1 MQAQP
6 VIWPVQ
12 SGPLPP
18 LDEFYHPRP
27 ETGTGQPG
35 AIEPGAV
42 TVLLPGDEGAAA
54 GLPALGG
61 TGKTQLAA
69 SAAATALQT
78 GAAELAVWINA
89 ASRAAI
95 VTGYAQAAVDV
106 GAAAPGDDPGQAA
119 QRFLA
124 WLAATSR
131 PWLVVLDDLA
141 DLAGVDQLW
150 PAGPTGQVIVTTAH
164 ADPALLGVRRE
175 AVRVGG
181 FSRREALAF
190 LSGRLTY
197 PDQRIGALDLA
208 EDLGFHPLSLALA
221 ASLMA
226 DSGLG
231 CREYRAGFAQR
242 RGQLAG
248 AGPVPPVTVC
258 WTMAVDRANQAA
270 PSGLAWAALVLISLL
285 DPGGI
290 PAAVLTSP
298 AACEYITGQRNA
310 DAAGAPAL
318 VRNAVGNLARLSLVS
333 VDAGSVARTV
343 RVHPVVQSAVRGY
356 LSAAEYERAALTAA
370 AAIGEAWPAQDAPP
384 LLSQSLRDA
393 VTRLSA
399 VTGDL
404 LWTTGNHAVLVRA
417 GRSLGDDG
425 LHGAA
430 IGYWQEMITT
440 GSRTL
445 GADHALTLLARDN
458 LAAAY
463 VGAGRADDA
472 ISLYRHALSEAEQA
486 LGPGHPDTL
495 AVRSSLAHAYHRAG
509 RLAEAIP
516 LYEQTAA
523 EQDRVLGPAHPD
535 TVATRANLAA
545 AFEAAGQIKPAI
557 ALGERILTDCE
568 RALGPGHADTLAA
581 RASLAAA
588 YHAAGQLKDAVA
600 QYRRVLSDRERVQ
613 GPDHPDTLAARSKL
627 AFAHRAAGRI
637 KDAIPEYQRVLAD
650 RERVQGPGHPDTL
663 TARGNL
669 ASVYHT
675 AGRIKEA
682 IPLYVRNAAD
692 REQVQGADHPDTL
705 TARGNLASA
714 YHTAGRMTDAIPLYE
729 SVLADCERV
738 LGPTHTDTLT
748 SRANL
753 AHAYHTARRMTEA
766 IALFERTLADCEQ
779 SLGLRHPMTE
789 TVRDSL
795 EAVRG

>member
-18 LDEFYHPRP
+18 LDEFFHPRP
-27 ETGTGQPG
+27 ETGTGRPG

-42 TVLLPGDEGAAA
+42 TVLVPGDERAAL
-54 GLPALGG
+54 GLARLGG

-69 SAAATALQT
+69 SAAAAALQA
-78 GAAELAVWINA
+78 GAADLVVWINA
-89 ASRAAI
+89 GSRAAI
-95 VTGYAQAAVDV
+95 VTGLAQAAVDV
-106 GAAAPGDDPGQAA
+106 AAAAPGDDPGQAA
-119 QRFLA
+119 ERFLA

-150 PAGPTGQVIVTTAH
+150 PAGPAGQVLVTTAG

-190 LSGRLTY
+190 LSGRLSY

-226 DSGLG
+226 ESGVG
-231 CREYRAGFAQR
+231 CREYRAGFAER
-242 RGQLAG
+242 REQLAGAPG
-248 AGPVPPVTVC
+248 AGPVPPVMVC
-258 WTMAVDRANQAA
+258 WTLAVDRANQVA
-270 PSGLAWAALVLISLL
+270 PSGLAWPALVLISLL

-290 PAAVLTSP
+290 PAALLTSP
-298 AACEYITGQRNA
+298 AACEYVTGQRST
-310 DAAGAPAL
+310 DPAGAAAV
-318 VRNAVGNLARLSLVS
+318 VRSAVGNLARLSLVS
-333 VDAGSVARTV
+333 VDPGSVARTV

-356 LSAAEYERAALTAA
+356 LSAAEYERAALAAA
-370 AAIGEAWPAQDAPP
+370 AAISEAWPAQDAEP

-417 GRSLGDDG
+417 GRSLADDG

-440 GSRTL
+440 GGRVL
-445 GADHALTLLARDN
+445 GPDHALTLLARDN

-472 ISLYRHALSEAEQA
+472 IGLYQHQLSEQEQA

-495 AVRSSLAHAYHRAG
+495 ALRSSLAHAYHRAG

-516 LYEQTAA
+516 LYEHTAA
-523 EQDRVLGPAHPD
+523 EQERVLGPAHPD

-545 AFEAAGQIKPAI
+545 AFEAAGRTKPAI
-557 ALGERILTDCE
+557 ALAERILADCE
-568 RALGPGHADTLAA
+568 RALGPGHADTLTA

-588 YHAAGQLKDAVA
+588 YHGAGQLKDAVA

-627 AFAHRAAGRI
+627 AFAHRAAGRL

-650 RERVQGPGHPDTL
+650 RERVQGP
-663 TARGNL
+663 
-669 ASVYHT
+669 
-675 AGRIKEA
+675 
-682 IPLYVRNAAD
+682 
-692 REQVQGADHPDTL
+692 DHPDTL

-714 YHTAGRMTDAIPLYE
+714 YHTAGRMTEAIPLYE
-729 SVLADCERV
+729 GVLGDCERV
-738 LGPTHTDTLT
+738 LGPGHPDTLT

-779 SLGLRHPMTE
+779 SLGGRHPMTQ
-789 TVRDSL
+789 TVRESL